1 MKRESDLAK
10 VEAKNLYGATVSCR
24 HSLRKRGRTCC
35 YTRKLWLAKKNT
47 QTSTTSKTT
56 NSILISKTEWDLSPL
71 LLGDDDP
78 KIELEEKTIAEDTQR
93 FVEKWKSR
101 IDYLE
106 NPAALREALDDYEQ
120 WARSHGAYGDSGYYM
135 RLRRAQDQTDPGLK
149 AKETAWEDRGK
160 KITNQLRFFVL
171 NVAKIPLEKQPAF
184 LAYPGLSGYRH
195 YLERQWAHAPYLL
208 AEQSENILSRKSA
221 TSYRNWVRMRE
232 DFFSRQEKQVLQENG
247 AKATKTYEEILS
259 LTSSDDKEVRDDAGR
274 AINEILIDLA
284 GISEAEINSVL
295 EDKMINDDL
304 RGYARPDT
312 SRHLQDDISTEV
324 VDAMVAAVSGR
335 FDIPKRFYA
344 LKAQLL
350 DLPYLQYHE
359 RNVEIGEVTK
369 EYPYKEA
376 VELVYESLHNLDPD
390 FGEIFANFVKNGQ
403 IDAFPRK
410 GKRGGAF
417 CSYDRLPT
425 PVYILLNHTNKL
437 RDVMTIAHET
447 GHGINDELMRQKQ
460 SELNFGT
467 PTSTAE
473 VASTFM
479 EDFVLQNILRDANE
493 EERLAGRLMK
503 LNDEISTVFRQVAF
517 YRFEQQLH
525 SVFRAKGY
533 LSAQEIG
540 QIFRSHIAAYMGE
553 QPANGS
559 DNWWMY
565 VSHFRYF
572 FYVYSY
578 ASGLLISKSLQNSV
592 KKRPESIGNVK
603 ELLAAGLSDS
613 PENIFEKME
622 VDITD
627 KIFWDRGLEEVDRLL
642 TETEKLAKRSG

>member
-1 MKRESDLAK
+1 MASQEEYPNKHDKQEHLA
-10 VEAKNLYGATVSCR
+10 VFR
-24 HSLRKRGRTCC
+24 
-35 YTRKLWLAKKNT
+35 
-47 QTSTTSKTT
+47 
-56 NSILISKTEWDLSPL
+56 TEWDLSPL
-71 LLGDDDP
+71 LSSDDDP
-78 KIELEEKTIAEDTQR
+78 KIELEQNTITEDTQR
-93 FVEKWKSR
+93 FVEKWR
-101 IDYLE
+101 PRNDYLE
-106 NPAALREALDDYEQ
+106 NPATLREALDDYEQ
-120 WARSHGAYGDSGYYM
+120 WVRSHGAYGDSGYYI

-149 AKETAWEDRGK
+149 AKETVWNDRGK

-171 NVAKIPLEKQPAF
+171 SVAKIPLDEQAAF
-184 LAYPGLSGYRH
+184 LDYPGLGDYRH
-195 YLERQWAHAPYLL
+195 YLERLWAEAPYLL
-208 AEQSENILSRKSA
+208 DEQSENILSRKSA

-247 AKATKTYEEILS
+247 AKATKTYEEVLS
-259 LTSSDDKEVRDDAGR
+259 LTSSNNKEVRDDAGR
-274 AINEILIDLA
+274 AMNEILIDLS

-295 EDKMINDDL
+295 EDKTINDDL
-304 RGYARPDT
+304 RGYTRPDT

-335 FDIPKRFYA
+335 FDIPKRFYE

-359 RNVEIGEVTK
+359 RNVGVGEVTK

-376 VELVYESLHNLDPD
+376 VDLVYGSLHNLDPE
-390 FGEIFANFVKNGQ
+390 FGEIFTRFATNGQ

-437 RDVMTIAHET
+437 RDVMTLAHET
-447 GHGINDELMRQKQ
+447 GHGINDEIMRQKQ
-460 SELNFGT
+460 NELNFGT

-479 EDFVLQNILRDANE
+479 EDFVLQNILKDANE
-493 EERLAGRLMK
+493 EERLAGMLVK
-503 LNDEISTVFRQVAF
+503 LNDEMSTIFRQVAF

-525 SVFRAKGY
+525 MVFREKGY
-533 LSAQEIG
+533 LSTQEIG
-540 QIFRSHIAAYMGE
+540 GIFRSHIAAYMGE
-553 QPANGS
+553 QPAIGS

-578 ASGLLISKSLQNSV
+578 ASGLLISKSLQNTV
-592 KKRPESIGNVK
+592 KENSESISNVK
-603 ELLAAGLSDS
+603 ELLAAGLSES
-613 PENIFEKME
+613 PENIFSRMRI
-622 VDITD
+622 DITD
-627 KIFWDRGLEEVDRLL
+627 RKFWERGLEEVDKLL
-642 TETEKLAKRSG
+642 IETENLAKTID